1 MTCNSNCDL
10 GCSSNCNDGC
20 DGDMT
25 VGCDDSCQCSIV
37 MTSGVS
43 GATKQRGALVPLAA
57 AASLLLTLG
66 VSAASLL

>member
-25 VGCDDSCQCSIV
+25 AGCDDSCQCSIV
-37 MTSGVS
+37 ITS
-43 GATKQRGALVPLAA
+43 GATKQRGALVSLAA

-66 VSAASLL
+66 ASAASLL